1 MIMKQNNK
9 EKRILNFMQELS
21 WLTENYKDIYVKDI
35 YSLLKNIKEDNVKT
49 GKLRKDTKSLVGVLP
64 SIFQDKE
71 LFPKKEDILEFAKQE
86 LGIELS
92 LQSKRSKIEYIGTI
106 LCMVSNENSGKLERL
121 VDALDILLNNE
132 SKMAE
137 VKKHRQEPNFSWN
150 ETIAK
155 LNSF

>member
-1 MIMKQNNK
+1 MKQNNK

-21 WLTENYKDIYVKDI
+21 WLTENYKDIYIKDI

>member
-1 MIMKQNNK
+1 MKQSNK
-9 EKRILNFMQELS
+9 QKRILNFMQELS
-21 WLTENYKDIYVKDI
+21 WITENYKDISVKDI
-35 YSLLKNIKEDNVKT
+35 YSQLKVAKEDDVKS
-49 GKLRKDTKSLVGVLP
+49 GKLRTDTKYLVGVLP
-64 SIFQDKE
+64 TIFQDKE

-121 VDALDILLNNE
+121 VDALDTLLNNE

-137 VKKHRQEPNFSWN
+137 VKKRRQEPNFSWN

-155 LNSF
+155 LRSL

>member
-1 MIMKQNNK
+1 MKQNNK

-21 WLTENYKDIYVKDI
+21 WLTENYKDIYIKDI

-132 SKMAE
+132 SKIAE

>member
-21 WLTENYKDIYVKDI
+21 WLTENYKDIYIKDI

>member
-9 EKRILNFMQELS
+9 EKRILNFMQELT
-21 WLTENYKDIYVKDI
+21 WLTENYKDIYIKDI

-49 GKLRKDTKSLVGVLP
+49 GKLRRDTKSLVGVLP

-121 VDALDILLNNE
+121 VDALDILLNND

-155 LNSF
+155 LNNF

>member
-21 WLTENYKDIYVKDI
+21 WLTENYKDIYIKDI

-121 VDALDILLNNE
+121 VDALDILLNND

-155 LNSF
+155 LNNF

>member
-1 MIMKQNNK
+1 MKQNNK
-9 EKRILNFMQELS
+9 EKRILNFMQELT
-21 WLTENYKDIYVKDI
+21 WLTENYKDIYIKDI

-49 GKLRKDTKSLVGVLP
+49 GKLRRDTKSLVGVLP

-121 VDALDILLNNE
+121 VDALDILLNND

-150 ETIAK
+150 ETIVK
-155 LNSF
+155 LNNF

>member
-9 EKRILNFMQELS
+9 QKRIINFIQELS
-21 WLTENYKDIYVKDI
+21 WITDNYKDISIKDI
-35 YSLLKNIKEDNVKT
+35 YNQLNIGKEDDVKA
-49 GKLRKDTKSLVGVLP
+49 GKLRTDTKYLVGVLP
-64 SIFQDKE
+64 SIFQDEE

-106 LCMVSNENSGKLERL
+106 LCMVSNENSGRLERL
-121 VDALDILLNNE
+121 VEALDTLLNNE

-137 VKKHRQEPNFSWN
+137 VKKRRQEPNFSWN

-155 LNSF
+155 LKSL

>member
-1 MIMKQNNK
+1 MKPNNK
-9 EKRILNFMQELS
+9 QKRILNFIQELS
-21 WLTENYKDIYVKDI
+21 WITENYKDISIKDI
-35 YSLLKNIKEDNVKT
+35 YNQLNVGKENDEKS
-49 GKLRKDTKSLVGVLP
+49 GKLKTDTKYLVGVLP
-64 SIFQDKE
+64 SIFQDQE
-71 LFPKKEDILEFAKQE
+71 LFPKKEDIMEFAKQE

-121 VDALDILLNNE
+121 VEALDTLLNNE

-137 VKKHRQEPNFSWN
+137 FKKCRQEPNFSWN

-155 LNSF
+155 LRSL

>member
-1 MIMKQNNK
+1 MKQNNK
-9 EKRILNFMQELS
+9 QKRIINFIQELS
-21 WLTENYKDIYVKDI
+21 WITDNYKDISIKDI
-35 YSLLKNIKEDNVKT
+35 YNQLNIGKEDDVKA
-49 GKLRKDTKSLVGVLP
+49 GKLRTDTKYLVGVLP
-64 SIFQDKE
+64 SIFQDEE

-106 LCMVSNENSGKLERL
+106 LCMVSNENSGRLERL
-121 VDALDILLNNE
+121 VEALDTLLNNE

-137 VKKHRQEPNFSWN
+137 VKKRRQEPNFSWN

-155 LNSF
+155 LKSL

>member
-1 MIMKQNNK
+1 MKQNNK
-9 EKRILNFMQELS
+9 EKRILNFMQELT
-21 WLTENYKDIYVKDI
+21 WLTENYKDIYIKDI

-49 GKLRKDTKSLVGVLP
+49 GKLRRDTKSLVGVLP

-121 VDALDILLNNE
+121 VDALDILLNND

-155 LNSF
+155 LNNF

>member
-9 EKRILNFMQELS
+9 EKRILNFMQELT
-21 WLTENYKDIYVKDI
+21 WLTENYKDIYIKDI

-49 GKLRKDTKSLVGVLP
+49 GKLRRDTKSLVGVLP

-121 VDALDILLNNE
+121 VDALDILLNND

-150 ETIAK
+150 ETIVK
-155 LNSF
+155 LNNF

>member
-1 MIMKQNNK
+1 
-9 EKRILNFMQELS
+9 MQELS
-21 WLTENYKDIYVKDI
+21 WITENYKDISVKDI
-35 YSLLKNIKEDNVKT
+35 YSQLKVAKEDDVKS
-49 GKLRKDTKSLVGVLP
+49 GKLRTDTKYLVGVLP
-64 SIFQDKE
+64 TIFQDKE

-121 VDALDILLNNE
+121 VDALDTLLNNE

-137 VKKHRQEPNFSWN
+137 VKKRRQEPNFSWN

-155 LNSF
+155 LRSL

>member
-1 MIMKQNNK
+1 MKQSNK
-9 EKRILNFMQELS
+9 QKRILNFMQELS
-21 WLTENYKDIYVKDI
+21 WITENYKDISVKDI
-35 YSLLKNIKEDNVKT
+35 YSQLKVAKEDDVKS
-49 GKLRKDTKSLVGVLP
+49 GKLRTDTKYLVGVLP
-64 SIFQDKE
+64 TIFQDKE

-106 LCMVSNENSGKLERL
+106 LCMVSNENSGKFERL
-121 VDALDILLNNE
+121 VDALDTLLNNE

-137 VKKHRQEPNFSWN
+137 VKKRRQEPNFSWN

-155 LNSF
+155 LRSL